1 MMIMVDLTVFKMM
14 ITFDRIDIKVK
25 SLNRLNLDWILI
37 KILDI
42 IVITMPVILD
52 SIEFNEI

>member
-25 SLNRLNLDWILI
+25 SLNRLNLD
-37 KILDI
+37 
-42 IVITMPVILD
+42 
-52 SIEFNEI
+52 